1 MFFPLG
7 KHCCSAGTAGAELFL
22 YKGRGR
28 EQWRDGSPCSLVLV
42 GCFFFKEIKD
52 NNLNYLP
59 LKQFALFS
67 ASYKIVELDRSVS
80 LPVPG
85 AMLLSVFT
93 TWQGNV

>member
-1 MFFPLG
+1 MERWQPVF
-7 KHCCSAGTAGAELFL
+7 
-22 YKGRGR
+22 
-28 EQWRDGSPCSLVLV
+28 V
-42 GCFFFKEIKD
+42 GFGWLFFFKEIKD